1 MVYKKK
7 KFKLE
12 IKRKKERRTCAVSG
26 DEMLLLFS
34 SRWYSVLEGD
44 RKKFMNLQ
52 TLLVVVVVVVGCFV
66 EEAVQRTGAMNRN

>member
-1 MVYKKK
+1 
-7 KFKLE
+7 
-12 IKRKKERRTCAVSG
+12 VSG

-44 RKKFMNLQ
+44 RKKFMNPQ